1 MHPQFFPQNPH
12 TFPNSRWFFF
22 GGIKPRKAPNSF
34 QDPWGSETWRFGD
47 GFTCNS
53 KGRNPK
59 VSYQKLFENLD
70 WLENPPWISRC
81 ISEKQV
87 LSMAIFRCH
96 VSNMLVFRLSRG
108 YKINDCFQFVTFRS
122 PNTWRSPTTSEKV
135 IFSSHPK
142 NLRKPWT
149 LSNGNV
155 EPSTEI
161 PRTTDWFRFRPSN

>member
-1 MHPQFFPQNPH
+1 MIPTKKQNDSLIHWFTWNPKDPLLNGCLVKQVCFIIRLKQPQTSGCLGFFWQKKVQPNSCVPVLPKNPH
-12 TFPNSRWFFF
+12 TFPVNADFFF

-59 VSYQKLFENLD
+59 VSYQKLFETLD

-87 LSMAIFRCH
+87 LSMAIFRCQ
-96 VSNMLVFRLSRG
+96 N
-108 YKINDCFQFVTFRS
+108 
-122 PNTWRSPTTSEKV
+122 
-135 IFSSHPK
+135 
-142 NLRKPWT
+142 
-149 LSNGNV
+149 
-155 EPSTEI
+155 
-161 PRTTDWFRFRPSN
+161 